1 MPTALVTGPTA
12 GLGRAFAEAL
22 AARRYDL
29 VLVARNLDRLGAVAE
44 ELSSRYTV
52 HCDVLPAD
60 LADGAALRAVEKR
73 IVETPLDLLVNNA
86 GFGLGSRFLDTPVEE
101 EERLVDVHVRAVL
114 RLTRAALPAM
124 VERGSGAVVNVSSVA
139 GFAPYG
145 TYGAAK
151 AWVTSFSEAV
161 ANEVAGSRV
170 RVLAVC
176 PGFVR
181 TEFHQ
186 RSGAW
191 PKGLPSWMW
200 LTAEEVVAATLR
212 HLDTGRTAPVLVPT
226 RRYRLVAGAA
236 RHLPRPLVRSVSR
249 GLRMRRR

>member
-1 MPTALVTGPTA
+1 MPTALITGSTA
-12 GLGRAFAEAL
+12 GIGRAFAEAL

-29 VLVARNLDRLGAVAE
+29 VLVARDLTRLGAVAE

-52 HCDVLPAD
+52 HCDVLSAD
-60 LADGAALRAVEKR
+60 LAEPAAVRAVENR
-73 IVETPLDLLVNNA
+73 IADTSPDLLVNNA

-101 EERLVDVHVRAVL
+101 EERLLDVLVRAVL
-114 RLTRAALPAM
+114 RLTRAALPSM
-124 VERGSGAVVNVSSVA
+124 VARGSGAVVNVSSVA

-151 AWVTSFSEAV
+151 AWVTSFTEAV
-161 ANEVAGSRV
+161 ANEVAGTGV
-170 RVLAVC
+170 RVVAVC

-191 PKGLPSWMW
+191 PKGLPGWMW
-200 LTAEEVVAATLR
+200 LTSEDVVSATLR
-212 HLDTGRTAPVLVPT
+212 HLDAGRTSPVLVPT
-226 RRYRLVAGAA
+226 LRYRLVAGAA

-249 GLRMRRR
+249 SLRMRRR